1 MRPAPFYGWVVVGT
15 AFSILF
21 MAYGAQFSFG
31 VFFSAMLEEFGWSRG
46 ALSGAF
52 ALYAFGYSGLAAVS
66 GRLTDRWGP
75 RVVIATGGVFLGAG
89 WIAMSA
95 TSAIWHPYVFYG
107 VVAAIGMSTA
117 NVPCTATV
125 ARWFVRRRGL
135 ATGLTSAGGS
145 FGAFCMPPIAQLLVS
160 GVGWRRAYVIFG
172 AAVFVTLNLLAP
184 LMKRDPGDLGLRP
197 DGDRPAARVGD
208 SLPGGS
214 DFTISE
220 AMRTRTFW
228 VLFALFAAT
237 WIPIFAPL
245 VHLVPLARGLGVDP
259 LVAATLVSALG
270 MAGIVGRLVMGSV
283 SDRIGRRAA
292 VGIGLVLQI
301 LAFLGLA
308 AADGLRGLYAASI
321 AFGFSYG
328 AVASLF
334 PAIVADFFGRERAGS
349 LVGLLFAMSGSMA
362 ALGPLGA
369 GFIYDRTGSYG
380 PAWLASAALN
390 LVALGLL
397 AWARPPRRRELARP
411 ELSLKEA

>member
-1 MRPAPFYGWVVVGT
+1 VRPAPFYGWVVVGA
-15 AFSILF
+15 AFSVLF

-31 VFFSAMLEEFGWSRG
+31 VFFSALIEEFGWSRG

-52 ALYAFGYSGLAAVS
+52 ALYAFGYSGLAVVS
-66 GRLTDRWGP
+66 GHLTDRWGP
-75 RVVIATGGVFLGAG
+75 RAVIAVGGAFLGAG

-117 NVPCTATV
+117 NVPCAATV

-135 ATGLTSAGGS
+135 ATGLTTAGGS
-145 FGAFCMPPIAQLLVS
+145 LGAFCLPPLAQILVS

-172 AAVFVTLNLLAP
+172 AAILLSLNLLAP
-184 LMKRDPGDLGLRP
+184 LMKRDPEGLGLTP
-197 DGDRPAARVGD
+197 DGGAPAEHSGAPSAR
-208 SLPGGS
+208 GS
-214 DFTISE
+214 DYTMRE

-245 VHLVPLARGLGVDP
+245 VHLVPLARGLGVDA

-270 MAGIVGRLVMGSV
+270 MAGILGRLIMGSL

-292 VGIGLVLQI
+292 IGIGLVLQI
-301 LAFLGLA
+301 LAFLGFTVAGALP
-308 AADGLRGLYAASI
+308 GLYAASV

-334 PAIVADFFGRERAGS
+334 PAIVADFFGREQAGS

-380 PAWLASAALN
+380 PAWVASAALN
-390 LVALGLL
+390 VVALGLL
-397 AWARPPRRRELARP
+397 ALARPPRRL

>member
-1 MRPAPFYGWVVVGT
+1 VRPAPFYGWVVVGA
-15 AFSILF
+15 AFSVFF

-31 VFFSAMLEEFGWSRG
+31 VFFSALLEEFGWSRG

-75 RVVIATGGVFLGAG
+75 RAVIATGGVFLGAG

-107 VVAAIGMSTA
+107 VVAAVGMSTA

-125 ARWFVRRRGL
+125 ARWFARRRGL
-135 ATGLTSAGGS
+135 ATGLASAGGS
-145 FGAFCMPPIAQLLVS
+145 FGAFCLPPIAQLLVS
-160 GVGWRRAYVIFG
+160 SVGWRRAYVIFG
-172 AAVFVTLNLLAP
+172 AAILVTLNFLAP
-184 LMKRDPGDLGLRP
+184 LMKRDPEGLGLRP
-197 DGDRPAARVGD
+197 DGDPPTEADVARPERGRD
-208 SLPGGS
+208 Y
-214 DFTISE
+214 TMRQ
-220 AMRTRTFW
+220 AMRTRAFW

-270 MAGIVGRLVMGSV
+270 LAGILGRLILGGV
-283 SDRIGRRAA
+283 SDRIGRRPAI
-292 VGIGLVLQI
+292 GIGLLLQI
-301 LAFLGLA
+301 AAFLGFAVAGALP
-308 AADGLRGLYAASI
+308 GLYAASI

-328 AVASLF
+328 AVGSLF
-334 PAIVADFFGRERAGS
+334 PAIVADFFGRRQAGS

-380 PAWLASAALN
+380 PAWVASAVLN
-390 LVALGLL
+390 LAALGLL
-397 AWARPPRRRELARP
+397 AWARPPRRL

>member
-15 AFSILF
+15 AFSVLF

-31 VFFSAMLEEFGWSRG
+31 VFFSALLEEFGWSRG

-52 ALYAFGYSGLAAVS
+52 ALYAFGYSGLAVVS
-66 GRLTDRWGP
+66 GHLTDRWGP
-75 RVVIATGGVFLGAG
+75 RAVIAVGGAFLGAG

-117 NVPCTATV
+117 NVPCSATV

-135 ATGLTSAGGS
+135 ATGLATAGGS
-145 FGAFCMPPIAQLLVS
+145 FGAFCLPPLAQILVS

-172 AAVFVTLNLLAP
+172 AAILLSLNLLAP
-184 LMKRDPGDLGLRP
+184 LMKRDPEGLGFTP
-197 DGDRPAARVGD
+197 DGDSPAESRVAPLETGRD
-208 SLPGGS
+208 YTMSK
-214 DFTISE
+214 
-220 AMRTRTFW
+220 AMRTRAFW
-228 VLFALFAAT
+228 VLFSLFAAT

-270 MAGIVGRLVMGSV
+270 MAGIAGRLIMGSL
-283 SDRIGRRAA
+283 SDRIGRRSAI
-292 VGIGLVLQI
+292 GIGLVLQI
-301 LAFLGLA
+301 LAFLGFAVAGALPA
-308 AADGLRGLYAASI
+308 LYAASI

-334 PAIVADFFGRERAGS
+334 PAIVADFFGREQAGS

-369 GFIYDRTGSYG
+369 GFIYDRTGSYD
-380 PAWLASAALN
+380 PAWVASAALN
-390 LVALGLL
+390 VVALGLL
-397 AWARPPRRRELARP
+397 AWARPPRRM

>member
-1 MRPAPFYGWVVVGT
+1 VRPAPFYGWVVVGA
-15 AFSILF
+15 AFSVLF

-31 VFFSAMLEEFGWSRG
+31 IFFSAMIEEFGWSRG

-52 ALYAFGYSGLAAVS
+52 ALYAFGYSVLAAVA

-75 RVVIATGGVFLGAG
+75 RTVIATGGVFLGAG
-89 WIAMSA
+89 WIAMST

-107 VVAAIGMSTA
+107 VLAALGMSTA

-135 ATGLTSAGGS
+135 ATGLATAGGS
-145 FGAFCMPPIAQLLVS
+145 LGAFCLPPIAQLLVS

-172 AAVFVTLNLLAP
+172 TAILLMLNLLAP
-184 LMKRDPGDLGLRP
+184 IMKRDPEGLGLTP
-197 DGDRPAARVGD
+197 DGDPLGA
-208 SLPGGS
+208 GGS
-214 DFTISE
+214 ELLPSSSDYTMGH
-220 AMRTRTFW
+220 AMRTGAFW
-228 VLFALFAAT
+228 MLFALFAAT

-270 MAGIVGRLVMGSV
+270 MAGIVGRLVMGSL
-283 SDRIGRRAA
+283 SDRIGRRPAI
-292 VGIGLVLQI
+292 GIGIVLQI
-301 LAFLGLA
+301 LAFLGFTF
-308 AADGLRGLYAASI
+308 ADTLPGLYAASI

-328 AVASLF
+328 AVSSLF
-334 PAIVADFFGRERAGS
+334 PAIVADFFGRRHAGS

-380 PAWLASAALN
+380 PAWVASAGLN
-390 LVALGLL
+390 LLALGLL
-397 AWARPPRRRELARP
+397 ARARPPHRL

>member
-1 MRPAPFYGWVVVGT
+1 VRPAPFYGWVVVGT
-15 AFSILF
+15 AFSVLF

-31 VFFSAMLEEFGWSRG
+31 VFFSALLEEFGWSRG

-52 ALYAFGYSGLAAVS
+52 ALYAFGYSGLAVVS
-66 GRLTDRWGP
+66 GHLTDRWGP
-75 RVVIATGGVFLGAG
+75 RAVIAVGGAFLGAG

-117 NVPCTATV
+117 NVPCSATV

-135 ATGLTSAGGS
+135 ATGLATAGGS
-145 FGAFCMPPIAQLLVS
+145 LGAFCLPPLAQILVS

-172 AAVFVTLNLLAP
+172 AAILLSLNLLAP
-184 LMKRDPGDLGLRP
+184 LMKRDPEGLGFTP
-197 DGDRPAARVGD
+197 DGDSPAEHTAAPSAR
-208 SLPGGS
+208 GS
-214 DFTISE
+214 DYTMRE
-220 AMRTRTFW
+220 AMRTRAFW
-228 VLFALFAAT
+228 VLFSLFAAT

-270 MAGIVGRLVMGSV
+270 MAGIAGRLIMGSL
-283 SDRIGRRAA
+283 SDRIGRRSAI
-292 VGIGLVLQI
+292 GIGLVLQI
-301 LAFLGLA
+301 LAFLGFAVAGALPA
-308 AADGLRGLYAASI
+308 LYAASI

-334 PAIVADFFGRERAGS
+334 PAIVADFFGREQAGS

-380 PAWLASAALN
+380 PAWVASAALN
-390 LVALGLL
+390 VVALGLL
-397 AWARPPRRRELARP
+397 AWARPPRRM

>member
-15 AFSILF
+15 AFSVLF

-31 VFFSAMLEEFGWSRG
+31 VFFSALLEEFGWSRG

-52 ALYAFGYSGLAAVS
+52 ALYAFGYSGLAVVS
-66 GRLTDRWGP
+66 GHLTDRWGP
-75 RVVIATGGVFLGAG
+75 RAVIAVGGAFLGAG

-117 NVPCTATV
+117 NVPCSATV

-135 ATGLTSAGGS
+135 ATGLATAGGS
-145 FGAFCMPPIAQLLVS
+145 LGAFCLPPLAQILVS

-172 AAVFVTLNLLAP
+172 AAILLSLNLLAP
-184 LMKRDPGDLGLRP
+184 LMKRDPEGLGFTP
-197 DGDRPAARVGD
+197 DGGARAEHTAAPSAR
-208 SLPGGS
+208 GS
-214 DFTISE
+214 DYTMRE

-270 MAGIVGRLVMGSV
+270 MAGILGRLFMGSL
-283 SDRIGRRAA
+283 SDRIGRRSAI
-292 VGIGLVLQI
+292 GIGLVLQI
-301 LAFLGLA
+301 LAFLGFAVAGALP
-308 AADGLRGLYAASI
+308 GLYAASI

-334 PAIVADFFGRERAGS
+334 PAIVADFFGREQAGS

-369 GFIYDRTGSYG
+369 GFIYDRTGSYD
-380 PAWLASAALN
+380 PAWVASAALN
-390 LVALGLL
+390 VVALGLL
-397 AWARPPRRRELARP
+397 AWARPPRRM

>member
-1 MRPAPFYGWVVVGT
+1 VRPAPFYGWVVVGT
-15 AFSILF
+15 AFSVLF

-31 VFFSAMLEEFGWSRG
+31 VFFSAMIEEFGWSRG

-52 ALYAFGYSGLAAVS
+52 ALYAFGYSVLAAVA

-75 RVVIATGGVFLGAG
+75 RAVIATGGVFLGAG

-107 VVAAIGMSTA
+107 VLAALGMSTA

-135 ATGLTSAGGS
+135 ATGLATAGGS
-145 FGAFCMPPIAQLLVS
+145 LGAFCLPPIAQLLVS

-172 AAVFVTLNLLAP
+172 AAILLMLNLLAP
-184 LMKRDPGDLGLRP
+184 LMKRDPEGLGLTP
-197 DGDRPAARVGD
+197 DGDQ
-208 SLPGGS
+208 PGASGGELLSRGS
-214 DFTISE
+214 DYTMHH
-220 AMRTRTFW
+220 AMRTGAFW
-228 VLFALFAAT
+228 MLFALFAAT

-270 MAGIVGRLVMGSV
+270 MAGIIGRLVMGSL
-283 SDRIGRRAA
+283 SDRIGRRPAIG
-292 VGIGLVLQI
+292 VGIVLQI
-301 LAFLGLA
+301 LAFLGFAVAGALP
-308 AADGLRGLYAASI
+308 GLYAASI

-328 AVASLF
+328 AVSSLF
-334 PAIVADFFGRERAGS
+334 PAIVADFFGRRHAGS

-380 PAWLASAALN
+380 PAWVASAGLN
-390 LVALGLL
+390 LLALGLL
-397 AWARPPRRRELARP
+397 AWARPPRRL

>member
-1 MRPAPFYGWVVVGT
+1 
-15 AFSILF
+15 

-31 VFFSAMLEEFGWSRG
+31 VFFSALLEEFGWSRG

-52 ALYAFGYSGLAAVS
+52 ALYAFGYSGLSVAS
-66 GRLTDRWGP
+66 GHLTDRWGP
-75 RVVIATGGVFLGAG
+75 RAVIATGGVFLGAG

-125 ARWFVRRRGL
+125 ARWFVRRRGFT
-135 ATGLTSAGGS
+135 TGLAAAGGS
-145 FGAFCMPPIAQLLVS
+145 FGAFCLPPIAQLLVS

-172 AAVFVTLNLLAP
+172 AAILLMLNLLAP
-184 LMKRDPGDLGLRP
+184 LMKRDPEGLGLTP
-197 DGDRPAARVGD
+197 DGDPPSEHTGAVAARGTD
-208 SLPGGS
+208 YTMSQ
-214 DFTISE
+214 
-220 AMRTRTFW
+220 AMRTRAFW

-259 LVAATLVSALG
+259 LVASTLVSALG
-270 MAGIVGRLVMGSV
+270 MAAIVGRLVMGAA
-283 SDRIGRRAA
+283 SDRFGRRPAI
-292 VGIGLVLQI
+292 GICLVLQVA
-301 LAFLGLA
+301 AFLEFA
-308 AADGLRGLYAASI
+308 AAGTLPGLYAASI
-321 AFGFSYG
+321 TFGYSYG
-328 AVASLF
+328 AISSLF
-334 PAIVADFFGRERAGS
+334 PAVVADFFGRERAGS

-380 PAWLASAALN
+380 PAWVGSAALN
-390 LVALGLL
+390 VVALGLL
-397 AWARPPRRRELARP
+397 AWARPPHRL

>member
-1 MRPAPFYGWVVVGT
+1 
-15 AFSILF
+15 

-31 VFFSAMLEEFGWSRG
+31 VFFSALIEEFGWSRG

-52 ALYAFGYSGLAAVS
+52 ALYAFGYSGLAVVS
-66 GRLTDRWGP
+66 GHLTDRWGP
-75 RVVIATGGVFLGAG
+75 RAVIAVGGAFLGAG

-117 NVPCTATV
+117 NVPCSATV
-125 ARWFVRRRGL
+125 ARWFVRRRGF
-135 ATGLTSAGGS
+135 ATGLATAGGS
-145 FGAFCMPPIAQLLVS
+145 LGAFCLPPLAQILVS

-172 AAVFVTLNLLAP
+172 AAILLSLNLLAP
-184 LMKRDPGDLGLRP
+184 LMKRDPEGLGLTP
-197 DGDRPAARVGD
+197 DGDSPAEHTAAPSAR
-208 SLPGGS
+208 GS
-214 DFTISE
+214 DYTMRE

-228 VLFALFAAT
+228 VLFSLFAAT

-270 MAGIVGRLVMGSV
+270 MAGIAGRLIMGSL
-283 SDRIGRRAA
+283 SDRIGRRSAI
-292 VGIGLVLQI
+292 GIGLILQI
-301 LAFLGLA
+301 FAFLGFAVAGALPA
-308 AADGLRGLYAASI
+308 LYAASI

-334 PAIVADFFGRERAGS
+334 PAIVADFFGREQAGS

-380 PAWLASAALN
+380 PAWVASAALN
-390 LVALGLL
+390 VVALGLL
-397 AWARPPRRRELARP
+397 ALARPPRRL

>member
-1 MRPAPFYGWVVVGT
+1 
-15 AFSILF
+15 

-31 VFFSAMLEEFGWSRG
+31 VFFSALIEEFGWSRG

-52 ALYAFGYSGLAAVS
+52 ALYAFGYSGLAVVS
-66 GRLTDRWGP
+66 GHLTDRWGP
-75 RVVIATGGVFLGAG
+75 RAVIAVGGAFLGAG

-117 NVPCTATV
+117 NVPCAATV

-135 ATGLTSAGGS
+135 ATGLTTAGGS
-145 FGAFCMPPIAQLLVS
+145 LGAFCLPPLAQILVS

-172 AAVFVTLNLLAP
+172 AAILLSLNLLAP
-184 LMKRDPGDLGLRP
+184 LMKRDPEGLGLTP
-197 DGDRPAARVGD
+197 DGGAPAEHSGAPSAR
-208 SLPGGS
+208 GS
-214 DFTISE
+214 DYTMRE

-245 VHLVPLARGLGVDP
+245 VHLVPLARGLGVDA

-270 MAGIVGRLVMGSV
+270 MAGILGRLIMGSL

-292 VGIGLVLQI
+292 IGIGLVLQI
-301 LAFLGLA
+301 LAFLGFTVAGALP
-308 AADGLRGLYAASI
+308 GLYAASV

-334 PAIVADFFGRERAGS
+334 PAIVADFFGREQAGS

-380 PAWLASAALN
+380 PAWVASAALN
-390 LVALGLL
+390 VVALGLL
-397 AWARPPRRRELARP
+397 ALARPPRRL

>member
-1 MRPAPFYGWVVVGT
+1 MSPAPFYGWVVVG
-15 AFSILF
+15 AGFSVLF

-31 VFFSAMLEEFGWSRG
+31 VFFSALLEEFRWSRG

-52 ALYAFGYSGLAAVS
+52 ALYAFGYSGLAVVS
-66 GRLTDRWGP
+66 GRMTDRWGP
-75 RVVIATGGVFLGAG
+75 RAVIATGGVFLGAG

-95 TSAIWHPYVFYG
+95 TSVIWHPYVFYG

-117 NVPCTATV
+117 NVPCSATV

-135 ATGLTSAGGS
+135 ATGLATAGGS
-145 FGAFCMPPIAQLLVS
+145 LGAFCLPPLAQILVS

-172 AAVFVTLNLLAP
+172 AAILLSLNLLAP
-184 LMKRDPGDLGLRP
+184 LMKRDPEGLGLTP
-197 DGDRPAARVGD
+197 DGDSPAETRVAPLETGRD
-208 SLPGGS
+208 YTMSK
-214 DFTISE
+214 
-220 AMRTRTFW
+220 AMRTRAFW
-228 VLFALFAAT
+228 VLFSLFAAT

-270 MAGIVGRLVMGSV
+270 MAGIVGRLVMGSL
-283 SDRIGRRAA
+283 SDRIGRRPAI
-292 VGIGLVLQI
+292 GIGLVLQI
-301 LAFLGLA
+301 LAFLGFAVAGALP
-308 AADGLRGLYAASI
+308 GLYAASI

-334 PAIVADFFGRERAGS
+334 PAIVADFFGREQAGS

-380 PAWLASAALN
+380 PAWVASAALN
-390 LVALGLL
+390 VVALGLL
-397 AWARPPRRRELARP
+397 AWARPPRRMEF
-411 ELSLKEA
+411 SLKEA

>member
-1 MRPAPFYGWVVVGT
+1 VRPAPFYGWAVVG
-15 AFSILF
+15 AGFSVLF

-31 VFFSAMLEEFGWSRG
+31 VFFSALLEEFGWSRG

-52 ALYAFGYSGLAAVS
+52 ALYAFGYSGLTVVS

-75 RVVIATGGVFLGAG
+75 RAVIATGGVFLGAG

-145 FGAFCMPPIAQLLVS
+145 FGAFCLPPIAQLLVS

-172 AAVFVTLNLLAP
+172 AAILVTLNLLAP
-184 LMKRDPGDLGLRP
+184 IMKRDPEGLGLTP
-197 DGDRPAARVGD
+197 DGDRPAPRGET
-208 SLPGGS
+208 SSSRGS
-214 DFTISE
+214 DYTIRQ
-220 AMRTRTFW
+220 AMRTRAFW

-259 LVAATLVSALG
+259 FVAATLVSALG
-270 MAGIVGRLVMGSV
+270 MAGIVGRLLMGSL
-283 SDRIGRRAA
+283 SDRIGRLPAI
-292 VGIGLVLQI
+292 GIGLLLQVA
-301 LAFLGLA
+301 AFIGFAVAGALP
-308 AADGLRGLYAASI
+308 GLYAASV

-328 AVASLF
+328 AISALF

-380 PAWLASAALN
+380 PAWVASAALN
-390 LVALGLL
+390 VVALGLL
-397 AWARPPRRRELARP
+397 AWARPPRRL

>member
-1 MRPAPFYGWVVVGT
+1 MRPAPFYGWVVVGA
-15 AFSILF
+15 AFSVLF

-31 VFFSAMLEEFGWSRG
+31 VFFSALIEEFGWSRG

-52 ALYAFGYSGLAAVS
+52 ALYTFGYSGLSVVS
-66 GRLTDRWGP
+66 GHLTDRWGP
-75 RVVIATGGVFLGAG
+75 RAVIAVGGAFLGAG

-117 NVPCTATV
+117 NVPCSATV

-135 ATGLTSAGGS
+135 ATGLATAGGS
-145 FGAFCMPPIAQLLVS
+145 LGAFCLPPLAQILVS

-172 AAVFVTLNLLAP
+172 AAILLSLNLLAP
-184 LMKRDPGDLGLRP
+184 LMKRDPEGLGLTP
-197 DGDRPAARVGD
+197 DGDSPAETRVAPLETGRD
-208 SLPGGS
+208 YTMSK
-214 DFTISE
+214 
-220 AMRTRTFW
+220 AMRTRAFW
-228 VLFALFAAT
+228 VLFSLFAAT

-270 MAGIVGRLVMGSV
+270 MAGIAGRLIMGSL
-283 SDRIGRRAA
+283 SDRIGRRSAI
-292 VGIGLVLQI
+292 GIGLVLQI
-301 LAFLGLA
+301 LAFLGFAVAGALP
-308 AADGLRGLYAASI
+308 GLYAASI

-334 PAIVADFFGRERAGS
+334 PAIVADFFGREQAGS

-362 ALGPLGA
+362 ALGPVGA

-380 PAWLASAALN
+380 PAWVASAVLN
-390 LVALGLL
+390 LAALGLL
-397 AWARPPRRRELARP
+397 AWARPPRRL

>member
-1 MRPAPFYGWVVVGT
+1 MSPAPFYGWVVVG
-15 AFSILF
+15 AGFSVLF

-31 VFFSAMLEEFGWSRG
+31 VFFSALLEEFGWSRG

-52 ALYAFGYSGLAAVS
+52 ALYAFGYSGLAVVS

-75 RVVIATGGVFLGAG
+75 RAVIATGGVFLGAG

-117 NVPCTATV
+117 NVPCSATV

-135 ATGLTSAGGS
+135 ATGLATAGGS
-145 FGAFCMPPIAQLLVS
+145 LGAFCLPPLAQILVS

-172 AAVFVTLNLLAP
+172 AAILLSLNLLAP
-184 LMKRDPGDLGLRP
+184 LMKRDPEGLGLTP
-197 DGDRPAARVGD
+197 DGDSPAETRVAPLETGRD
-208 SLPGGS
+208 YTMSK
-214 DFTISE
+214 
-220 AMRTRTFW
+220 AMRTRAFW
-228 VLFALFAAT
+228 VLFSLFAAT

-270 MAGIVGRLVMGSV
+270 MAGIAGRLIMGSL
-283 SDRIGRRAA
+283 SDRIGRRSAI
-292 VGIGLVLQI
+292 GIGLVLQI
-301 LAFLGLA
+301 LAFLGFAVAGALP
-308 AADGLRGLYAASI
+308 GLYAASI

-334 PAIVADFFGRERAGS
+334 PAIVADFFGREQAGS

-380 PAWLASAALN
+380 PAWVASAALN
-390 LVALGLL
+390 VVALGLL
-397 AWARPPRRRELARP
+397 AWARPPRRMEF
-411 ELSLKEA
+411 SLKEA

>member
-1 MRPAPFYGWVVVGT
+1 MGA
-15 AFSILF
+15 AFSVLF

-31 VFFSAMLEEFGWSRG
+31 VFFSALLEEFGWSRG

-52 ALYAFGYSGLAAVS
+52 ALYAFGYSALAVVS

-75 RVVIATGGVFLGAG
+75 RAVIATGGFFLGAG
-89 WIAMSA
+89 WFAMST

-145 FGAFCMPPIAQLLVS
+145 FGAFCLPPIAQLLVS

-172 AAVFVTLNLLAP
+172 AAILVALNALAP
-184 LMKRDPGDLGLRP
+184 LMKRDPEGLGLTP
-197 DGDRPAARVGD
+197 DGDRPTEA
-208 SLPGGS
+208 GGGRS
-214 DFTISE
+214 ERGRDYTIRQ
-220 AMRTRTFW
+220 AMRTRAFW
-228 VLFALFAAT
+228 VLFGLFAAT

-259 LVAATLVSALG
+259 LVATTLVSALG
-270 MAGIVGRLVMGSV
+270 MAGIIGRLFMGSL
-283 SDRIGRRAA
+283 SDRIGRRPAI
-292 VGIGLVLQI
+292 GIGLLIQVA
-301 LAFLGLA
+301 AFLGLA
-308 AADGLRGLYAASI
+308 VAGALPALYAASI

-380 PAWLASAALN
+380 PAWVASAALN
-390 LVALGLL
+390 VVALGLL
-397 AWARPPRRRELARP
+397 AWARPPHRL
-411 ELSLKEA
+411 ELSFKEA